1 MASRA
6 HDQSTAVR
14 STTVAELTLQFAQSV
29 SLQQISSDCNALGH
43 VLHCQVQALPPV
55 CALLRQI
62 CRLLLLRGVA
72 AAEAQHRPTTIQDTR
87 RESMIATTD
96 HSELRMRRQ
105 DHPPRLQ
112 LQVLVMARTD
122 DHKPDN
128 RP

>member
-29 SLQQISSDCNALGH
+29 SLQQIFSDCNALGH

-55 CALLRQI
+55 CALF
-62 CRLLLLRGVA
+62 CSRLLLLRGVA

-128 RP
+128 RL